1 MLFES
6 AMGYGLFRLKNFDD
20 TNTTEKKVQAEI
32 ADFGTFST
40 IAQLTVQHKQC
51 RAFTPSNPPTSPLK
65 SLTLLLLAKLLKHL

>member
-1 MLFES
+1 MIIIYFTIMSLFVLFES

-40 IAQLTVQHKQC
+40 IAQLTVHY
-51 RAFTPSNPPTSPLK
+51 A
-65 SLTLLLLAKLLKHL
+65 